1 MIPLFWPPLLFF
13 LLLTL
18 FHPHTTYN
26 YISAF
31 AFGTAL
37 PECPPLPRTS
47 HILMAQSLT
56 FAGLDSVVTFSWRP
70 SKLPYLKITNPS
82 AFHIPYPLSQLYF
95 SPQLLSLSNL
105 LHISLICL
113 IYCLSL
119 PHKIKAPREQRFLS
133 VLFIGE
139 SSVPWRVADKFKT
152 VY

>member
-1 MIPLFWPPLLFF
+1 MAYDPSLLTSSPLLPPAHSVPSAYH
-13 LLLTL
+13 LQL
-18 FHPHTTYN
+18 H
-26 YISAF
+26 ISLCIWHCSARV
-31 AFGTAL
+31 
-37 PECPPLPRTS
+37 PPLPRTS

-139 SSVPWRVADKFKT
+139 SSVP
-152 VY
+152 

>member
-1 MIPLFWPPLLFF
+1 MAYDPSLLTSSPPLLPPAHSVPAAHH
-13 LLLTL
+13 LQ
-18 FHPHTTYN
+18 PH
-26 YISAF
+26 ISLCIRHSSARV
-31 AFGTAL
+31 
-37 PECPPLPRTS
+37 PPLPRTS

-56 FAGLDSVVTFSWRP
+56 FSGLDSVVTFSWRP

-82 AFHIPYPLSQLYF
+82 ALHTSYPLSRLYF

-119 PHKIKAPREQRFLS
+119 PHRIKAPRERGFLS

-139 SSVPWRVADKFKT
+139 SSVP
-152 VY
+152 